1 MMLNQSFEEA
11 VFYLKTPKELLEK
24 IGGTSM
30 MLKTCMQSRK
40 LRLKGYVNTVCE
52 VAIKDGAKDE
62 RQRVLSLRI
71 PNLSQKVIFD

>member
-1 MMLNQSFEEA
+1 MMLNQSFKEA

-24 IGGTSM
+24 LGGTSM

-52 VAIKDGAKDE
+52 VAIKDGAKGE
-62 RQRVLSLRI
+62 RQRVLNLRI
-71 PNLSQKVIFD
+71 LNLSQESYF